1 MFKPINRKT
10 ILFISVLILSF
21 TVFIPAVKSISD
33 TVYLGYQGS
42 TPVYSLEACEVNLI
56 LWEFWT
62 FYNPF
67 ICELRCLET
76 PVFVSWDKTSDKGVL
91 EVLESNTYH
100 FRFDNIG
107 QHPPQ
112 EGYLEFEIK
121 VIKRIQGY
129 NSLLIFITI
138 SFVSIISIL
147 TLKKLRTA

>member
-1 MFKPINRKT
+1 VFNLINKKKL
-10 ILFISVLILSF
+10 LFILVLILSF
-21 TVFIPAVKSISD
+21 TIFIPNVKSISD
-33 TVYLGYQGS
+33 TVYLEYQGS
-42 TPVYSLEACEVNLI
+42 TPVYSLEASEGNLI
-56 LWEFWT
+56 LWEFRT
-62 FYNPF
+62 YDNPF